1 MWKGNKV
8 KVSGHCTA
16 NTGHRYTEML
26 MILFFPPFTFTFTF
40 ICFECGKEDQM
51 WKGNKVKV
59 SGHCTANNTGHRFTE
74 ILMILFLSTFYFHF
88 LSSALKVEKKKTVKV
103 ELCFFSYFLLLSLS
117 FIHTVRES
125 EKEDKSKMKKEW
137 KWNSTT
143 NGLLQRCRL
152 QMMLMIL
159 FDQERRYM

>member
-1 MWKGNKV
+1 MIMIMNVTMVMIILALMMMTRMMLMMISVTFQDWTSQFLV
-8 KVSGHCTA
+8 VRVSRHCTA

-40 ICFECGKEDQM
+40 ICFECGKEDKM
-51 WKGNKVKV
+51 WKWNKVKV

-103 ELCFFSYFLLLSLS
+103 ELCFFFILS
-117 FIHTVRES
+117 FTFIIFHWHCER
-125 EKEDKSKMKKEW
+125 KW
-137 KWNSTT
+137 K
-143 NGLLQRCRL
+143 
-152 QMMLMIL
+152 
-159 FDQERRYM
+159 RR